1 MTAGAALLLEH
12 ARANG
17 GSLLVPRFISLEPD
31 ILQLYE
37 AGQIELDW
45 LHCSDE
51 VVAFFVTAP
60 SGSLGPLASASELS
74 A

>member
-1 MTAGAALLLEH
+1 MTSGADHLLEH

-17 GSLLVPRFISLEPD
+17 GNFMVPRFLVQEPD

-37 AGQIELDW
+37 AGLIELDW
-45 LHCSDE
+45 LNCSDE
-51 VVAFFVTAP
+51 VVAFFVV
-60 SGSLGPLASASELS
+60 SHENSAARS